1 MELRQLNKH
10 ELKQL
15 YQTRMV
21 RDFPPAERKPLVT
34 ILGLMKTGRYTALLA
49 EEDGAAVGYAL
60 LWKTGDGKGTLL
72 EYLGVMDD
80 RRNQG
85 VGGRLL
91 EQLAARNTHLFG
103 EAEAPISAD
112 PAENDLRLRRLGFYR
127 RNGFRVLNYEC
138 ALFGVRYR
146 CLYRGPETEDGR
158 VLEMHR
164 GAYDAVFAPKRL
176 HRYFQIPLHD
186 GEEIVHAPRW
196 LD

>member
-1 MELRQLNKH
+1 MELRQLNKY
-10 ELKQL
+10 EMENL

-21 RDFPPAERKPLVT
+21 RDFPPTERKPLAA
-34 ILGLMKTGRYTALLA
+34 ILALMETGRYTALLA
-49 EEDGAAVGYAL
+49 EEDGTAVGYAL
-60 LWKTGDGKGTLL
+60 LWKTADGRGTLL
-72 EYLGVMDD
+72 EYLGVMED

-91 EQLAARNTHLFG
+91 EQLAAQNPHLFG
-103 EAEAPISAD
+103 EAEAPVSAD
-112 PAENDLRLRRLGFYR
+112 SAENELRLRRLGFYR

-146 CLYRGPETEDGR
+146 CLYRGPETEDDR

-164 GAYDAVFAPKRL
+164 SAYDAVFVPERL
-176 HRYFQIPLHD
+176 RRYFQIPLHA
-186 GEEIVHAPRW
+186 GEAIIHAPRW